1 MCVCVIVCFKH
12 FACVCVCILTH
23 VLHMYE
29 GQRKLGGIGIRA
41 LPLHRPPPLPCR
53 FWELRSAGL
62 AANVLSIETSH
73 HLPPFCL
80 TESHLVI
87 QSSLV

>member
-41 LPLHRPPPLPCR
+41 LPLHRPPP
-53 FWELRSAGL
+53 
-62 AANVLSIETSH
+62 SH
-73 HLPPFCL
+73 VGSGNSDQQAWQQMFYLLKHLTTYLHF
-80 TESHLVI
+80 V
-87 QSSLV
+87 